1 MGSSFKSITKSCETI
16 VLTKQERQLRDKA
29 LKKPMTDSLL
39 CKEKG
44 FEREKLMGSTIE
56 AISRAGST
64 NLGALGEKFRRG
76 FFQLFKY

>member
-1 MGSSFKSITKSCETI
+1 
-16 VLTKQERQLRDKA
+16 
-29 LKKPMTDSLL
+29 MTDSLL

-64 NLGALGEKFRRG
+64 DLGALGEKFRRG